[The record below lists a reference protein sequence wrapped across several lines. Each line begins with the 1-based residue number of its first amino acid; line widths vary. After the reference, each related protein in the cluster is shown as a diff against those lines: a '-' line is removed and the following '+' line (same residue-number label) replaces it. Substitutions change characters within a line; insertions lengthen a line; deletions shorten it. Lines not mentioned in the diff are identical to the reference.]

1 MYSVYSPRMI
11 IAALGVGLLVGAC
24 ERTDNTVRPTPEA
37 ERTAT
42 NAAREARIASQE
54 AARAAEHAAEAAR
67 QAATPAPAAVPAA
80 TMAFSD
86 ALGSIAEA
94 RCEREQRCDHIGMGK
109 RYESVQV
116 CRTVVRNDLSSRLN
130 PADCNRGIDRSEL
143 SECVTEAR
151 NEACGNPVDTLERI
165 VACRA
170 SDLCRNTSVSLR

>member
-1 MYSVYSPRMI
+1 MYSVYPPRMI

-67 QAATPAPAAVPAA
+67 QAPPPAPAGGAAAPLGFPAA
-80 TMAFSD
+80 RASR
-86 ALGSIAEA
+86 AAA
-94 RCEREQRCDHIGMGK
+94 RGAPPPRCDHIGMGK

-143 SECVTEAR
+143 SECVAEAR